1 MRRPAHLASGL
12 QRSGLLLKGMGW
24 LSLLYSVILVGVGW
38 WISRRRGTDL
48 AAFYN
53 ARRQAHWAGVGLSMI
68 GTAISG
74 LTFLSL
80 PGSVNKD
87 GWTYLQVLSGYLVG
101 YTLVAF
107 VLLPRYYCLS
117 QASIY
122 EYFGHRLGRPAEKV
136 AAFIFL
142 LSRLLASS
150 VRLYLALMVIHLF
163 FPEVPFPV
171 LGFISLVLI
180 YGYAER
186 GGTGTIIYTDIIQ
199 ALVFLGTAGLTLGYV
214 WSPEVWKAFQ
224 IPKIID
230 DHPES
235 RHYFWKDF
243 LGGVLLAFTMT
254 GLDQDQMQKSLSMP
268 DVFAAQRMIIL
279 YAALLVPVK
288 LLFLTLGSAL
298 WAYVEVYDYPA
309 PVRSDQL
316 YASLARDRFPFW
328 ISGLFAIGLVSAT
341 LSSVDGA
348 MIALTTV
355 TLRNLLPAKQE
366 TLPLKRLIFVFWLLM
381 GWGLTV
387 YFYYFP
393 PALHALDTF
402 LKLGSYTYGPLMGLF
417 IFSILT
423 GEGRQSDYRFVPWVV
438 LVAFGFSLALERQ
451 LGMDWGYGVI
461 VWVAG
466 WTVVCLVGVQ
476 WVLRKVR

>member
-1 MRRPAHLASGL
+1 
-12 QRSGLLLKGMGW
+12 MGW
-24 LSLLYSVILVGVGW
+24 LSLLYGMVLVGVGW
-38 WISRRRGTDL
+38 WISRHRGTDL

-53 ARRQAHWAGVGLSMI
+53 ARRQAHWAWVGLSMV

-80 PGSVNKD
+80 PGSVHKD

-107 VLLPRYYCLS
+107 VLLPRYYRLS

-122 EYFGHRLGRPAEKV
+122 EYFRHRLGRPAEKV

-142 LSRLLASS
+142 VSRLLASS
-150 VRLYLALMVIHLF
+150 VRLYLALIVIHLF
-163 FPEVPFPV
+163 FPEVSFPV
-171 LGFISLVLI
+171 LGFISLILI

-199 ALVFLGTAGLTLGYV
+199 TLVFLGTAVLTLGYI
-214 WSPEVWKAFQ
+214 WSPEVWKAFE
-224 IPKIID
+224 IPRIID

-268 DVFAAQRMIIL
+268 GVFAAQRMILL
-279 YAALLVPVK
+279 YAVLLIPVK
-288 LLFLTLGSAL
+288 LLFLFLGSVL
-298 WAYVEVYDYPA
+298 WAYVEVHDYPTPA
-309 PVRSDQL
+309 RSDQL

-328 ISGLFAIGLVSAT
+328 TGALFAMGLVSAT

-355 TLRNLLPAKQE
+355 TLRNILPSKRE

-381 GWGLTV
+381 SWGLTV

-402 LKLGSYTYGPLMGLF
+402 LKLGSYTYGPLLGLF
-417 IFSILT
+417 IFSTLT
-423 GEGRQSDYRFVPWVV
+423 GWDGQWNYSFVPWTI
-438 LVAFGFSLALERQ
+438 LVAFVISLALEQ
-451 LGMDWGYGVI
+451 YSGMDWGYGVI

-466 WTVVCLVGVQ
+466 WTVACLVGVQ
-476 WVLRKVR
+476 WVIRKVR